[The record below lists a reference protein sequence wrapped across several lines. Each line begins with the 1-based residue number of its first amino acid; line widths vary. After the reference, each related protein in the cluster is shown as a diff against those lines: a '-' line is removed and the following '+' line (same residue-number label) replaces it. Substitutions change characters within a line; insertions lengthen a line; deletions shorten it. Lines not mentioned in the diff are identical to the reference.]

1 MDLLKAM
8 RERHS
13 VRSYN
18 DTPITGKT
26 LGSLKALVDR
36 ANADSG
42 LHIQLVLNEPE
53 AFGGRIARYGSFKGV
68 RNYIALVGRDDKE
81 LEPKC
86 GYFGERI
93 VIGAQAL
100 GLNTCWVGLNYSKV
114 PDAYVVGDSEK
125 LLMVIAI
132 GYGENIGKPH
142 RSKTPAQVIKG
153 SANAPKWFTDGV
165 EAALL
170 APTALNQQ
178 KFTFE
183 LIGDKVLA
191 KAKWGPYSKTD
202 LGIVKYHFEL
212 ASGKGPDVWE

>member
-13 VRSYN
+13 VRAYA
-18 DTPITGKT
+18 DTPVTGKV
-26 LGSLKALVDR
+26 LNDLKALIDK

-42 LHIQLVLNEPE
+42 LHIQLVLDEPQ
-53 AFGGRIARYGSFKGV
+53 AFDCRMAHYGSFKNV
-68 RNYIALVGRDDKE
+68 KNYIALIGRDDKE
-81 LEPKC
+81 LEEKC
-86 GYFGERI
+86 GYYGERI

-100 GLNTCWVGLNYSKV
+100 GLNTCWVALSYKKN
-114 PDAYVVGDSEK
+114 PDAYTVAAGEK

-132 GYGENIGKPH
+132 GYGENSGGAH
-142 RSKTPAQVIKG
+142 RSKSYEKVTKNAADAPA
-153 SANAPKWFTDGV
+153 WFKSGV

-178 KFTFE
+178 KFVFE
-183 LIGDKVLA
+183 PVGDRVSA
-191 KAKWGPYSKTD
+191 KAKHGPYSKTD

-212 ASGKGPDVWE
+212 GSGKGQEIWA